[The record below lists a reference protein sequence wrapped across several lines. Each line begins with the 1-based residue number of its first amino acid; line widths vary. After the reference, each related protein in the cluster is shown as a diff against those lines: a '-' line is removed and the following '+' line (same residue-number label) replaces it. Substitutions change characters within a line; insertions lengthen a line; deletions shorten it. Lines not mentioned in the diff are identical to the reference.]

1 MKQTYFYIVHVFN
14 QYGNPPFM
22 VMSEEQLTAKQVI
35 EKCKAKR
42 LLDHEDARDA
52 YIDAFPLTED
62 IVKYKHPYKI

>member
-1 MKQTYFYIVHVFN
+1 MKQTNFYIIHIYN

-22 VMSEEQLTAKQVI
+22 VMSEEPLTTKQVI

-42 LLDHEDARDA
+42 LLDSEDARDA
-52 YIDAFPLTED
+52 YVVNSPLTED